1 VSVTRAYKM
10 DIFGEPVVCAQIVRR
25 GWVVWTKFYP
35 PEVPLR
41 TARMWANIR
50 RATYYGRYQ

>member
-1 VSVTRAYKM
+1 MT
-10 DIFGEPVVCAQIVRR
+10 IFGEPVVCAQIVRR
-25 GWVVWTKFYP
+25 GWVVWTKLYP
-35 PEVPLR
+35 AEVPLR